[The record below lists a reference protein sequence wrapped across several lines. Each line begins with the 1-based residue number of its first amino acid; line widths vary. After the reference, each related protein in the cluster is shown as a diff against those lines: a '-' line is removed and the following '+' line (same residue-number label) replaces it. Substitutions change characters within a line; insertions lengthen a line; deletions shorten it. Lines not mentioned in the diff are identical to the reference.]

1 MSSATLAIL
10 SFIVI
15 SFSWIVYIVQEMFIT
30 GSSALNMA
38 VSESEAERKQIQVIS
53 GLHFDG
59 IEVWLLSAL
68 TLTLGLF
75 PLVFAETFTYLYV
88 IFFLLLYAI
97 IGRGISIEVIYKMD
111 SKKWIKAMVIT
122 WTVSSALLIFLLGV
136 YLSNIF
142 YGFPLDSSGDMSSN
156 YFSLL
161 NVTGISGGIFF
172 LSSALVAGAGWI
184 KINTTGNVGDKA
196 VKVVKKYGVIY
207 VMFISLMITVMGF
220 NNTDASIYIGEL
232 FSKSIIFFVLPI
244 ITLIFALMTL
254 YSGFKERGKRLFI
267 FGLLTMAF
275 FLITGFVGIFPY
287 MVPSNILISNGIT
300 IYDSIVSNKAVEVVL
315 IVVIIFYPL
324 IFLYQGWKY
333 MKFAKKVN
341 LDDK

>member
-1 MSSATLAIL
+1 MSSATLASIA
-10 SFIVI
+10 FIII

-38 VSESEAERKQIQVIS
+38 VSENEAERKQIQVIS
-53 GLHFDG
+53 GIHFDG
-59 IEVWLLSAL
+59 IEVWLLVSIV
-68 TLTLGLF
+68 LTLGIF

-97 IGRGISIEVIYKMD
+97 IARGVSIEVIYKMD
-111 SKKWIKAMVIT
+111 SKKWIKAMVVT
-122 WTVSSALLIFLLGV
+122 WTVSSGLLIFILGV

-142 YGFPLDSSGDMSSN
+142 YGFPLDSSGEMASN
-156 YFSLL
+156 YLSLF
-161 NVTGISGGIFF
+161 NITGIFGGLFF

-196 VKVVKKYGVIY
+196 VKVVKKYGIIY
-207 VMFISLMITVMGF
+207 IMFFSLMITVMGF

-232 FSKSIIFFVLPI
+232 FSKSIIFFILPI
-244 ITLIFALMTL
+244 MTLVFALITL

-267 FGLLTMAF
+267 FGLLTMTF
-275 FLITGFVGIFPY
+275 FLITGFVGIYPY
-287 MVPSNILISNGIT
+287 MVPSNISLSNGIT
-300 IYDSIVSNKAVEVVL
+300 IYDAVVSNKAINVVL
-315 IVVIIFYPL
+315 IVVIIFYPI

-333 MKFAKKVN
+333 KNFTKKVN
-341 LDDK
+341 LNDE